1 MTAAAVIPVVD
12 RRAPQPQHGRPV
24 PESCEAR
31 TDALIFGGGVAGLWL
46 LDELRRAGRS
56 ALLVEAQ
63 RLGQGQTA
71 ASQGIIHGGLKYTL
85 AGVFTPSAS
94 TIREMP
100 AIWQECLSGR
110 REPKLDGA
118 ILRAEHCHLWR
129 TESFSSRVGMFGA
142 KALLRA
148 QPEPVSDG
156 ERPTALRSVRGEVYR
171 IREPVID
178 PCALLRRLA
187 ERNAGRVLANH
198 DETGAR
204 FERDAAGAVRSVRIQ
219 DSRAGDALLLFPRV
233 VVLAAGAGNAR
244 LLELVGG
251 RSAEMQ
257 VRPLHMA
264 MVRGELPE
272 LNGHCTDMA
281 RTRVTITSAQQADGR
296 RVWQLGGQVAE
307 DGVTMSADELLRHAR
322 DELAA
327 VVPGLELR
335 GLEWAAYRVDRAEAR
350 TAGGRRPDD
359 VSCGAFGNVVY
370 GWPTKLALAPRFAE
384 RVMEMIGRMPGADT
398 GAPPDAGVIPSD
410 WRRPEVAPPPWESDV
425 SWRRVD

>member
-1 MTAAAVIPVVD
+1 M
-12 RRAPQPQHGRPV
+12 
-24 PESCEAR
+24 
-31 TDALIFGGGVAGLWL
+31 LIFGGGVAGLWL

-56 ALLVEAQ
+56 ALLLEAH
-63 RLGQGQTA
+63 RLGHGQTA

-85 AGVFTPSAS
+85 AGMFTPAADA
-94 TIREMP
+94 IREMP

-110 REPKLDGA
+110 REPILVPA

-129 TESFSSRVGMFGA
+129 TESLSSRVGMFGA

-148 QPEPVSDG
+148 QPEPVPHD
-156 ERPTALRSVRGEVYR
+156 ERPPALRSVRGPVYR

-178 PCALLRRLA
+178 PGALLRRLA
-187 ERNAGRVLANH
+187 ERNAGRVLSYDAERGAQF
-198 DETGAR
+198 DTG
-204 FERDAAGAVRSVRIQ
+204 AAGAVRSVRILEPR
-219 DSRAGDALLLFPRV
+219 SDAALSLFPRV

-244 LLELVGG
+244 LLDLCGG
-251 RSAEMQ
+251 TSAEMQ
-257 VRPLHMA
+257 CRPLHMA

-272 LNGHCTDMA
+272 LNGHCTDLA
-281 RTRVTITSAQQADGR
+281 RTRVTITSAPQADGR

-307 DGVTMSADELLRHAR
+307 DGVAMSADELIRHAR
-322 DELAA
+322 DELTA

-359 VSCGAFGNVVY
+359 VSCGALGNVIF

-384 RVMEMIGRMPGADT
+384 RVIAMIERVRGADRV
-398 GAPPDAGVIPSD
+398 APADACVLPPGWP
-410 WRRPEVAPPPWESDV
+410 RPEVAPPPWESDV
-425 SWRRVD
+425 SWRRVN